1 MGKQR
6 KVYIISSGV
15 TKFAKA
21 HPDMDFRLM
30 VKKAFDYAMKDVPN
44 LQLKD
49 INGSRISYFSDH
61 FARQLKAASMVQDFL
76 GLNPKDSRRIEWGG
90 ATGGQ
95 AIQAGWE
102 TIASGRIRD
111 NVKGGDMEGK
121 RIYRS
126 GIRHEF

>member
-30 VKKAFDYAMKDVPN
+30 VKKAFDYAMKDVSN

-49 INGSRISYFSDH
+49 IDGSRISYFSDH
-61 FARQLKAASMVQDFL
+61 FARAMNSFPFHVSTLDIVS
-76 GLNPKDSRRIEWGG
+76 NP
-90 ATGGQ
+90 ATRQ
-95 AIQAGWE
+95 TSILPLAIVSQPDW
-102 TIASGRIRD
+102 IA
-111 NVKGGDMEGK
+111 
-121 RIYRS
+121 
-126 GIRHEF
+126 